1 MSQLAPRLPSP
12 APFNPPPR
20 PPRRPPAVLSGS
32 SERPEDRPGAEGF
45 LTPHEF
51 AKLLNVSRAKFF
63 KMKAAGKLPR
73 PVNFGRLPRW
83 HWAKLRAWFYAGC
96 PDPREWED
104 DRDTGKGG
112 GR

>member
-1 MSQLAPRLPSP
+1 MSQLATRLPSP
-12 APFNPPPR
+12 APVNSPPR
-20 PPRRPPAVLSGS
+20 PPRRPPANLSGFS
-32 SERPEDRPGAEGF
+32 DRPEDWSGRDGF
-45 LTPHEF
+45 LTPAEF
-51 AKLLNVSRAKFF
+51 ADLLNVSRAKFF

-96 PDPREWED
+96 PDPRDWGD
-104 DRDTGKGG
+104 DGDNGKGG